1 MNSVNSIVISESD
14 NVATALV
21 ELLQGD
27 VGRFMLR
34 GKTVQ
39 VAVLAPIPQYH
50 KFAIRRIR
58 ENERVFK
65 YGEAIG
71 RAVCDIPAGAHVHEH
86 NIVSPGREGV

>member
-1 MNSVNSIVISESD
+1 MTG
-14 NVATALV
+14 AQ
-21 ELLQGD
+21 ELGQTLTEQ
-27 VGRFMLR
+27 VGTL
-34 GKTVQ
+34 
-39 VAVLAPIPQYH
+39 
-50 KFAIRRIR
+50 RRIR